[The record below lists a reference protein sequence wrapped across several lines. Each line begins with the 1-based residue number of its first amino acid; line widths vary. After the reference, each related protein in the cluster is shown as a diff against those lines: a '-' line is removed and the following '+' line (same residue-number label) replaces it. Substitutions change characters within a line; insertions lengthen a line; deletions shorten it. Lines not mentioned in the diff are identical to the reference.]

1 MKINFKANIVLTKG
15 QINLITSGCRQWAL
29 ISRHEHEANI
39 LPLPP
44 GLLRG
49 CPALPGG
56 AGGQD
61 GGEAGRLEAELAA
74 KDERIAALEA
84 AEATQAGWYECA
96 WREEWTGTY
105 LDHSNITYETLL
117 HSSTGGGAGLNITT
131 GIFTAPYSGVWTV
144 RERFDWLSI
153 A

>member
-1 MKINFKANIVLTKG
+1 MNMK
-15 QINLITSGCRQWAL
+15 LIFSLLLLVCC
-29 ISRHEHEANI
+29 EAARPS
-39 LPLPP
+39 LEEQVDRMAARL
-44 GLLRG
+44 
-49 CPALPGG
+49 
-56 AGGQD
+56 
-61 GGEAGRLEAELAA
+61 GRLEAELAA

-117 HSSTGGGAGLNITT
+117 HSSTGGGAVGGAGLNITT

-144 RERFDWLSI
+144 REGSFELINFSFPLTQP
-153 A
+153 

>member
-1 MKINFKANIVLTKG
+1 MNMKIIVSL
-15 QINLITSGCRQWAL
+15 LVLACC
-29 ISRHEHEANI
+29 EAARPS
-39 LPLPP
+39 LEQQVDRMAARL
-44 GLLRG
+44 
-49 CPALPGG
+49 
-56 AGGQD
+56 
-61 GGEAGRLEAELAA
+61 GRLEAELAA

-105 LDHSNITYETLL
+105 LDHSNITYETLV
-117 HSSTGGGAGLNITT
+117 HSSTGGGAVGGAGLNITT

-144 RERFDWLSI
+144 REGLVALINPINLSSSVLLLSDLRNLMLN